1 MSKFKRT
8 NTAYLKSQPDLWIL
22 LGHLNRSGTS
32 YNDIYTAA
40 SDAGYSAGLIQD
52 YRYELNQLNHNPA
65 QRMQIVAAERLPKR
79 RNILKVPFYL
89 RGKVTRLESRDTFI
103 PKRGYSSLATKV
115 KPYRPI
121 IDKKQILHRQRLAIV
136 QRQSEG
142 FIRWPETISSVDS
155 EFIIC
160 KTFDDFIFKVKAGT
174 EGNVLPTV
182 KRYGGISVHIKAPRE
197 FFDTKFWGI
206 GEHLVVRT
214 LDEYH
219 LPNGT
224 RVLKTESCDR
234 MDLYNLD
241 EPNVRHIRYY
251 VFFEERSATGL
262 TETAALKSLGYFM
275 GKEIAQTMGV

>member
-1 MSKFKRT
+1 MPKFKRT
-8 NTAYLKSQPDLWIL
+8 NPAHLKEFPQLWVM
-22 LGHLNRSGTS
+22 LGHLAKNKAT
-32 YNDIYTAA
+32 YNEIYAA
-40 SDAGYSAGLIQD
+40 ATDGGYSSGIIQD
-52 YRYELNQLNHNPA
+52 YRYELGQLNHNPA
-65 QRMQIVAAERLPKR
+65 QRMQIIAAERLPKR
-79 RNILKVPFYL
+79 PDIRKVPFYL
-89 RGKVTRLESRDTFI
+89 RSKVTRLESRGTFI
-103 PKRGYSSLATKV
+103 PKREYSSLTAKV
-115 KPYRPI
+115 KPYQPI
-121 IDKKQILHRQRLAIV
+121 IDKKQILHRQRLEIV

-174 EGNVLPTV
+174 EGNVLPTI

-241 EPNVRHIRYY
+241 ELNVRHIRYY
-251 VFFEERSATGL
+251 VFFEARSATGL

>member
-8 NTAYLKSQPDLWIL
+8 NPAHLKKFPKLWTL
-22 LGHLNRSGTS
+22 LGHLARSGAS
-32 YNDIYTAA
+32 YSDTYAA
-40 SDAGYSAGLIQD
+40 ATDAGYSSGLIQD
-52 YRYELNQLNHNPA
+52 YRYKLNQLNHNPA

-79 RNILKVPFYL
+79 GNIRKVPFYL
-89 RGKVTRLESRDTFI
+89 RNKVIMYEPRGTFI
-103 PKRGYSSLATKV
+103 PNREYNSLTTKV
-115 KPYRPI
+115 KPYQPI
-121 IDKKQILHRQRLAIV
+121 LDKKQILHRQRLQIT

-142 FIRWPETISSVDS
+142 FIRWPETISSADS

-182 KRYGGISVHIKAPRE
+182 KRHGGISVHIKAPRE
-197 FFDTKFWGI
+197 FFDAKFWGI

-241 EPNVRHIRYY
+241 ELNVRHIRYY